1 MKIKDIKVG
10 DYVLSRNPNGKL
22 EYKKVLNTFDNGKQT
37 VYKFTLESGAVI
49 KSTFDHKVLTE
60 NNAYEPIGA
69 VSAIKTINGVDKIV
83 KSELLGNDEVYDI
96 EVEDN
101 HNFNV
106 SHCFLSN
113 CRAGAQTPFSSINYG
128 TGTSEECRMI
138 IKSVLKATDEGLGHG
153 ETAIFP
159 VQIFRLHKGVNMEKG
174 DPNYDL
180 FEYACK
186 VSAKRLFPN
195 FEYLDV
201 PLNLQYYKEGHPETE
216 IAVMGALADG
226 YVDLKVYDENGDFK
240 ATLKRYKIQDVK
252 DYLLTHSELIDGDP
266 KFIDFDENTK
276 YVNIKKGRLKIAD
289 SQTGIVQWVDV
300 KKYMYWNDPKAKWL
314 KISYTYNTSKW
325 LGLTDSVIVTDDHPL
340 RGKHNLNDEFSRML
354 ARDFKVGDFLL
365 TADPKGYNVTI
376 TSIEEISNKCVLT
389 GYDFETESDCFNVNS
404 IVSGNCRTRVIGN
417 YAKPENEVYTGRG
430 NFSFTTINLPR
441 LGIEAKGDW
450 DKFYKDF
457 DHMIDLAKDQLLDRF
472 EMISHKHVYN
482 YPFLMQ
488 QGVWIDSDNLDL
500 NDEIGEVLKNAS
512 ISIGFIGLA
521 ECLKAMMGKHHGE
534 SEEAY
539 QKGLEI
545 IKHLRDRTDGFTKQ
559 YNLNFSTF
567 ASPAEGLS
575 GRFTRLDKKRYGIIE
590 GVTDREY
597 YTNSFHIP
605 VYFKIPA
612 YKKMQLEGKFHELCN
627 AGAITYIEMDG
638 NLTKN
643 VQAFEDIV
651 KYAGECGISYFS
663 INHAVDRCPICG
675 YTGIIGDECPRC
687 GFREGVGVSLEQ
699 LKKRGLEKLCCLKG
713 I

>member
-10 DYVLSRNPNGKL
+10 NYVLSRNPNGKL
-22 EYKKVLNTFDNGKQT
+22 EYKKVVNTFDNGKQT
-37 VYKFTLESGAVI
+37 VYEFTLKSGNKIV
-49 KSTFDHKVLTE
+49 STFDHKVLTE
-60 NNAYEPIGA
+60 FDTFEPIGA
-69 VSAIKTINGVDKIV
+69 VKNIKTVDGLDEIV
-83 KSELLGNDEVYDI
+83 ERKQLNNQKVYDI
-96 EVEDN
+96 EVQDN
-101 HNFNV
+101 HNFFVNGCEV
-106 SHCFLSN
+106 SN

-128 TGTSEECRMI
+128 TGTTTEQRMI
-138 IKSVLKATDEGLGHG
+138 IKYILKATDEGLGHG

-159 VQIFRLHKGVNMEKG
+159 VQIFRLKKGINMEKG
-174 DPNYDL
+174 EPNYDL
-180 FEYACK
+180 FQYACA

-195 FEYLDV
+195 FSFQDV
-201 PLNLQYYKEGHPETE
+201 PFNLQYYKEGHPETE
-216 IAVMGALADG
+216 IAVMG
-226 YVDLKVYDENGDFK
+226 
-240 ATLKRYKIQDVK
+240 
-252 DYLLTHSELIDGDP
+252 
-266 KFIDFDENTK
+266 
-276 YVNIKKGRLKIAD
+276 
-289 SQTGIVQWVDV
+289 
-300 KKYMYWNDPKAKWL
+300 
-314 KISYTYNTSKW
+314 
-325 LGLTDSVIVTDDHPL
+325 
-340 RGKHNLNDEFSRML
+340 
-354 ARDFKVGDFLL
+354 
-365 TADPKGYNVTI
+365 
-376 TSIEEISNKCVLT
+376 
-389 GYDFETESDCFNVNS
+389 
-404 IVSGNCRTRVIGN
+404 CRTRVIGN
-417 YAKPENEVYTGRG
+417 VLKNNEIYVGRG

-545 IKHLRDRTDGFTKQ
+545 IQHLRAKTDGFTKQ

-567 ASPAEGLS
+567 ASPAEGLCLAGDTLVQTSNGNVPIKDVKVGDYVLTMNEQTHEIEPRLVLKSQKTFEHAKVMKLSFENEKFIICTPNHPIMKSDYSWSRADELKINDEILGINPHNLMFKNSKLEKIECLDDEISVYDLTIDVNHNFFLGNGILVHNS

>member
-1 MKIKDIKVG
+1 MDKNIFRICRHCGDKFIPKHFNQRNCKKIIKKICPTCGREFSYLCGDHESNYCSIACINRDPNMKERIKNTQKERYGDYGFNTEKARQTLLEKYGVDNCMKNETIKQKTRKTQFEKYGQFAFNTDEGKEKARINSHTDISNQLRRQSILETIREADQEQIMKIRGQCISKKTQAVKERIE
-10 DYVLSRNPNGKL
+10 KL
-22 EYKKVLNTFDNGKQT
+22 TGISFNYETVCDEHVYDLGYKKLLIEVNPTESHNVTFSFNELTSLNPKSNGHEITKYYHIDRQKDAESKGYELVQIFDFTNQWEDIVVNKLVKLGYLKAECKDVKEIRSDEPNCHIVRFDNR
-37 VYKFTLESGAVI
+37 
-49 KSTFDHKVLTE
+49 HPKV
-60 NNAYEPIGA
+60 
-69 VSAIKTINGVDKIV
+69 
-83 KSELLGNDEVYDI
+83 EVYDAGI
-96 EVEDN
+96 IYLVEK
-101 HNFNV
+101 
-106 SHCFLSN
+106 C
-113 CRAGAQTPFSSINYG
+113 
-128 TGTSEECRMI
+128 EEP
-138 IKSVLKATDEGLGHG
+138 IKKLTKIDKVQNSYDV
-153 ETAIFP
+153 ETASDRFI
-159 VQIFRLHKGVNMEKG
+159 LDGV
-174 DPNYDL
+174 
-180 FEYACK
+180 
-186 VSAKRLFPN
+186 
-195 FEYLDV
+195 
-201 PLNLQYYKEGHPETE
+201 
-216 IAVMGALADG
+216 
-226 YVDLKVYDENGDFK
+226 
-240 ATLKRYKIQDVK
+240 
-252 DYLLTHSELIDGDP
+252 HS
-266 KFIDFDENTK
+266 F
-276 YVNIKKGRLKIAD
+276 
-289 SQTGIVQWVDV
+289 
-300 KKYMYWNDPKAKWL
+300 
-314 KISYTYNTSKW
+314 
-325 LGLTDSVIVTDDHPL
+325 
-340 RGKHNLNDEFSRML
+340 
-354 ARDFKVGDFLL
+354 
-365 TADPKGYNVTI
+365 
-376 TSIEEISNKCVLT
+376 
-389 GYDFETESDCFNVNS
+389 
-404 IVSGNCRTRVIGN
+404 NCRTRVIGN
-417 YAKPENEVYTGRG
+417 SAKPENEVYTGRG

-545 IKHLRDRTDGFTKQ
+545 IQHLRNKTDGFTKQ

-687 GFREGVGVSLEQ
+687 GFREGVGVSLEH
-699 LKKRGLEKLCCLKG
+699 LKECGIDLRKLALKE
-713 I
+713 